1 MRKQEMNKHN
11 WTDDDVH
18 MVRRLSPSIFQKNKG
33 SGMMTKISGRIAGA
47 LFVASMF
54 AGCATSGASDATSG
68 GLSTENLQQIVDTA
82 QGAIEGTAFAS
93 TGVGGA
99 CVVILGLISAGL
111 GWYARKMADKADA
124 EANESG
130 KESE

>member
-1 MRKQEMNKHN
+1 
-11 WTDDDVH
+11 
-18 MVRRLSPSIFQKNKG
+18 
-33 SGMMTKISGRIAGA
+33 MMTKISGRIAGA

-54 AGCATSGASDATSG
+54 AGCATSGADTASTG
-68 GLSTENLQQIVDTA
+68 GLSAENLQQIVDTA

-99 CVVILGLISAGL
+99 CVVVLGLISAGL

-124 EANESG
+124 EAEAGSASSESG
-130 KESE
+130 KDGE